1 MVVVVLRSDGEVMVK
16 WSLVVSLATPRTLE
30 GPKYCRLLK
39 RNTNILVTVL
49 RPQWRPPMRGR
60 VNFDHFLRRMLFWRE
75 QSLLQKVVA

>member
-1 MVVVVLRSDGEVMVK
+1 MFDLKRSKSGFYSIPSGTTVRA
-16 WSLVVSLATPRTLE
+16 SPRTLE